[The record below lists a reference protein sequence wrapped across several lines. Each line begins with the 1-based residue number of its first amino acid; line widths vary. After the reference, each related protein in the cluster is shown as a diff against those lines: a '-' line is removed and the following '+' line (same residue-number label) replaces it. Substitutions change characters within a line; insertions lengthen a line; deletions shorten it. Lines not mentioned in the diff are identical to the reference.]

1 MTPKELSAVMDRL
14 EKYYRN
20 YYAGT
25 DKKEVFAA
33 WFEMFKDDDPAEV
46 NRAVVAYICTNTFPP
61 TVAGIKTLMAENR
74 MAGQMTEMQAWQ
86 KIRDAVDFS
95 TNRDEARKQYDQ
107 LSPLLKKLAG
117 SPSQLI
123 SWRKVNEDTFEGV
136 IASNVQR
143 SYREL
148 ARREAVFY
156 AIPGQLQAEQTWR
169 VEGPKEQAALPEA
182 EKPKKLAYEKPEW
195 MIRREEMSNGE
206 EFRPNLTVGRR
217 PSEFDGRTQTVPDTS
232 DTWGE
237 KMNVI
242 VTDNPKACGY
252 DAVRDEATIHR
263 EDADWMKELAG
274 NIRRTKDKA
283 IIRQAEREFHDEMF
297 NKYGKTVAGEL
308 LMKLWQATKEMNK

>member
-33 WFEMFKDDDPAEV
+33 WFEMFKDDDAAEV

-95 TNRDEARKQYDQ
+95 TNQDEARKQYDQ

-156 AIPGQLQAEQTWR
+156 AIPGQLQA
-169 VEGPKEQAALPEA
+169 AAPQLLPQ
-182 EKPKKLAYEKPEW
+182 
-195 MIRREEMSNGE
+195 G
-206 EFRPNLTVGRR
+206 
-217 PSEFDGRTQTVPDTS
+217 
-232 DTWGE
+232 
-237 KMNVI
+237 
-242 VTDNPKACGY
+242 
-252 DAVRDEATIHR
+252 
-263 EDADWMKELAG
+263 
-274 NIRRTKDKA
+274 
-283 IIRQAEREFHDEMF
+283 
-297 NKYGKTVAGEL
+297 
-308 LMKLWQATKEMNK
+308 

>member
-20 YYAGT
+20 YYSGM

-33 WFEMFKDDDPAEV
+33 WFDMFKDDDAAEV

-107 LSPLLKKLAG
+107 LSPILKKLAG
-117 SPSQLI
+117 SPSQLV

-169 VEGPKEQAALPEA
+169 VEGPKDQTALPDA
-182 EKPKKLAYEKPEW
+182 EKPKKIAFEKPEW
-195 MIRREEMSNGE
+195 MLKREANGE
-206 EFRPNLTVGRR
+206 VFG
-217 PSEFDGRTQTVPDTS
+217 
-232 DTWGE
+232 
-237 KMNVI
+237 
-242 VTDNPKACGY
+242 
-252 DAVRDEATIHR
+252 
-263 EDADWMKELAG
+263 
-274 NIRRTKDKA
+274 
-283 IIRQAEREFHDEMF
+283 
-297 NKYGKTVAGEL
+297 
-308 LMKLWQATKEMNK
+308 

>member
-1 MTPKELSAVMDRL
+1 MTPKELGIVMDRL

-20 YYAGT
+20 YYAGA
-25 DKKEVFAA
+25 DKKEVFTA

-169 VEGPKEQAALPEA
+169 VEGPKDDQIALPEGA
-182 EKPKKLAYEKPEW
+182 KPKKLNYEKPEW
-195 MIRREEMSNGE
+195 MIRREENGE
-206 EFRPNLTVGRR
+206 KF
-217 PSEFDGRTQTVPDTS
+217 S
-232 DTWGE
+232 
-237 KMNVI
+237 
-242 VTDNPKACGY
+242 
-252 DAVRDEATIHR
+252 
-263 EDADWMKELAG
+263 
-274 NIRRTKDKA
+274 
-283 IIRQAEREFHDEMF
+283 
-297 NKYGKTVAGEL
+297 
-308 LMKLWQATKEMNK
+308 

>member
-33 WFEMFKDDDPAEV
+33 WFEMFKDDDAAEV

-156 AIPGQLQAEQTWR
+156 AIPGQLQAEQAWR

-182 EKPKKLAYEKPEW
+182 EKPKKLLYEKPEW
-195 MIRREEMSNGE
+195 MIRREENGE
-206 EFRPNLTVGRR
+206 KF
-217 PSEFDGRTQTVPDTS
+217 
-232 DTWGE
+232 
-237 KMNVI
+237 
-242 VTDNPKACGY
+242 
-252 DAVRDEATIHR
+252 
-263 EDADWMKELAG
+263 
-274 NIRRTKDKA
+274 
-283 IIRQAEREFHDEMF
+283 
-297 NKYGKTVAGEL
+297 
-308 LMKLWQATKEMNK
+308 

>member
-182 EKPKKLAYEKPEW
+182 EKPKNWP
-195 MIRREEMSNGE
+195 
-206 EFRPNLTVGRR
+206 
-217 PSEFDGRTQTVPDTS
+217 
-232 DTWGE
+232 
-237 KMNVI
+237 
-242 VTDNPKACGY
+242 
-252 DAVRDEATIHR
+252 
-263 EDADWMKELAG
+263 
-274 NIRRTKDKA
+274 
-283 IIRQAEREFHDEMF
+283 
-297 NKYGKTVAGEL
+297 
-308 LMKLWQATKEMNK
+308 

>member
-1 MTPKELSAVMDRL
+1 MILLGGS
-14 EKYYRN
+14 
-20 YYAGT
+20 
-25 DKKEVFAA
+25 
-33 WFEMFKDDDPAEV
+33 V
-46 NRAVVAYICTNTFPP
+46 NRTRAISYYIYEISNYDQ
-61 TVAGIKTLMAENR
+61 GGDGMQDAELLRLYQAKDEHAIAETDAKYGAKLRQIANELLGSKQD
-74 MAGQMTEMQAWQ
+74 AEEIVSDVLMQAWQ

-195 MIRREEMSNGE
+195 MIRREENGE
-206 EFRPNLTVGRR
+206 KF
-217 PSEFDGRTQTVPDTS
+217 
-232 DTWGE
+232 
-237 KMNVI
+237 
-242 VTDNPKACGY
+242 
-252 DAVRDEATIHR
+252 
-263 EDADWMKELAG
+263 
-274 NIRRTKDKA
+274 
-283 IIRQAEREFHDEMF
+283 
-297 NKYGKTVAGEL
+297 
-308 LMKLWQATKEMNK
+308 

>member
-1 MTPKELSAVMDRL
+1 MTKQELIAVMERL
-14 EKYYRN
+14 EEYYRN
-20 YYAGT
+20 FYSGG
-25 DKKEVFAA
+25 DKQRVLDA
-33 WFEMFKDDDPAEV
+33 WYPMFRDDDASEV
-46 NRAVVAYICTNTFPP
+46 NRAVVAYICTEKFAP
-61 TVAGIKTLMAENR
+61 TVAGIKTIMAENR

-169 VEGPKEQAALPEA
+169 VEGPKDDQIALPEGA
-182 EKPKKLAYEKPEW
+182 KPKKLNYEKPEW
-195 MIRREEMSNGE
+195 MIRREENGE
-206 EFRPNLTVGRR
+206 KF
-217 PSEFDGRTQTVPDTS
+217 S
-232 DTWGE
+232 
-237 KMNVI
+237 
-242 VTDNPKACGY
+242 
-252 DAVRDEATIHR
+252 
-263 EDADWMKELAG
+263 
-274 NIRRTKDKA
+274 
-283 IIRQAEREFHDEMF
+283 
-297 NKYGKTVAGEL
+297 
-308 LMKLWQATKEMNK
+308 

>member
-1 MTPKELSAVMDRL
+1 MTPKELGIVMDRL

-20 YYAGT
+20 YYAGA
-25 DKKEVFAA
+25 DKKEVFTA
-33 WFEMFKDDDPAEV
+33 WFEMFKDDDAAEV

-169 VEGPKEQAALPEA
+169 VEGPKDDQIALPEGA
-182 EKPKKLAYEKPEW
+182 KPKRLNYEKPEW
-195 MIRREEMSNGE
+195 MIRREENGE
-206 EFRPNLTVGRR
+206 EIHPNITPGRR
-217 PSEFDGRTQTVPDTS
+217 PFPERPTL
-232 DTWGE
+232 GE
-237 KMNVI
+237 RK
-242 VTDNPKACGY
+242 
-252 DAVRDEATIHR
+252 
-263 EDADWMKELAG
+263 
-274 NIRRTKDKA
+274 
-283 IIRQAEREFHDEMF
+283 
-297 NKYGKTVAGEL
+297 
-308 LMKLWQATKEMNK
+308 

>member
-33 WFEMFKDDDPAEV
+33 WFEMFKDDDAAEV

-182 EKPKKLAYEKPEW
+182 EKPKKLLYEKPEW
-195 MIRREEMSNGE
+195 MIRREENGE
-206 EFRPNLTVGRR
+206 KF
-217 PSEFDGRTQTVPDTS
+217 
-232 DTWGE
+232 
-237 KMNVI
+237 
-242 VTDNPKACGY
+242 
-252 DAVRDEATIHR
+252 
-263 EDADWMKELAG
+263 
-274 NIRRTKDKA
+274 
-283 IIRQAEREFHDEMF
+283 
-297 NKYGKTVAGEL
+297 
-308 LMKLWQATKEMNK
+308 

>member
-33 WFEMFKDDDPAEV
+33 WFEMFKDDDAAEV

-107 LSPLLKKLAG
+107 LSPILKKLAG

-182 EKPKKLAYEKPEW
+182 EKPKKLLYEKPEW
-195 MIRREEMSNGE
+195 MIRREEEAGKVN
-206 EFRPNLTVGRR
+206 RPNVTPGQR
-217 PSEFDGRTQTVPDTS
+217 PFPPRPTL
-232 DTWGE
+232 GE
-237 KMNVI
+237 K
-242 VTDNPKACGY
+242 K
-252 DAVRDEATIHR
+252 
-263 EDADWMKELAG
+263 
-274 NIRRTKDKA
+274 
-283 IIRQAEREFHDEMF
+283 
-297 NKYGKTVAGEL
+297 
-308 LMKLWQATKEMNK
+308 

>member
-20 YYAGT
+20 YYSGA

-33 WFEMFKDDDPAEV
+33 WFEMFKDDDPGEV

-169 VEGPKEQAALPEA
+169 VEGPKEDQIALPEG
-182 EKPKKLAYEKPEW
+182 EKPKRIGYEKPDW
-195 MIRREEMSNGE
+195 MLRREANGE
-206 EFRPNLTVGRR
+206 VFG
-217 PSEFDGRTQTVPDTS
+217 
-232 DTWGE
+232 
-237 KMNVI
+237 
-242 VTDNPKACGY
+242 
-252 DAVRDEATIHR
+252 
-263 EDADWMKELAG
+263 
-274 NIRRTKDKA
+274 
-283 IIRQAEREFHDEMF
+283 
-297 NKYGKTVAGEL
+297 
-308 LMKLWQATKEMNK
+308 

>member
-20 YYAGT
+20 YYAGA

-33 WFEMFKDDDPAEV
+33 WFEMFKDDDAAEV

-182 EKPKKLAYEKPEW
+182 EKPKKLLYEKPEW
-195 MIRREEMSNGE
+195 MIRREENGE
-206 EFRPNLTVGRR
+206 KF
-217 PSEFDGRTQTVPDTS
+217 
-232 DTWGE
+232 
-237 KMNVI
+237 
-242 VTDNPKACGY
+242 
-252 DAVRDEATIHR
+252 
-263 EDADWMKELAG
+263 
-274 NIRRTKDKA
+274 
-283 IIRQAEREFHDEMF
+283 
-297 NKYGKTVAGEL
+297 
-308 LMKLWQATKEMNK
+308 

>member
-1 MTPKELSAVMDRL
+1 MTPKELGIVMDRL

-20 YYAGT
+20 YYAGA
-25 DKKEVFAA
+25 DKKEVFTA
-33 WFEMFKDDDPAEV
+33 WFEMFKDDDAAEV

-169 VEGPKEQAALPEA
+169 VEGPKDDQIALPEGA
-182 EKPKKLAYEKPEW
+182 KPKRLNYEKPEW
-195 MIRREEMSNGE
+195 MIRREENGE
-206 EFRPNLTVGRR
+206 EIHPNVTPGRR
-217 PSEFDGRTQTVPDTS
+217 PFPERPTI
-232 DTWGE
+232 GE
-237 KMNVI
+237 K
-242 VTDNPKACGY
+242 K
-252 DAVRDEATIHR
+252 
-263 EDADWMKELAG
+263 
-274 NIRRTKDKA
+274 
-283 IIRQAEREFHDEMF
+283 
-297 NKYGKTVAGEL
+297 
-308 LMKLWQATKEMNK
+308 

>member
-169 VEGPKEQAALPEA
+169 VEGPKEQAALPEGA
-182 EKPKKLAYEKPEW
+182 KPKKLNYEKPEW
-195 MIRREEMSNGE
+195 MIRREENGE
-206 EFRPNLTVGRR
+206 EIHPNITPGRR
-217 PSEFDGRTQTVPDTS
+217 PFPERPTL
-232 DTWGE
+232 GE
-237 KMNVI
+237 RK
-242 VTDNPKACGY
+242 
-252 DAVRDEATIHR
+252 
-263 EDADWMKELAG
+263 
-274 NIRRTKDKA
+274 
-283 IIRQAEREFHDEMF
+283 
-297 NKYGKTVAGEL
+297 
-308 LMKLWQATKEMNK
+308 